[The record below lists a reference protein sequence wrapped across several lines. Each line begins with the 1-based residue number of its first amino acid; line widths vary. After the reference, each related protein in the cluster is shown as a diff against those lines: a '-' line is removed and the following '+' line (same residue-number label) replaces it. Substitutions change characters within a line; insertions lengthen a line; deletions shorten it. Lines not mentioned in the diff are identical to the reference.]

1 MFGKIMNV
9 DPCLIAGIID
19 NAPEAQMSEIIV
31 NEQNFE
37 SEVLNSGIPVI
48 VDFWAPWCG
57 PCKMI
62 APVVEELA
70 GEYAGRVKVGK
81 LNTDEN
87 MGIAGRYQITSI
99 PTIIFFK
106 DKKAVQKIIG
116 FKSKAEIKKIIDG
129 LLSE

>member
-1 MFGKIMNV
+1 M
-9 DPCLIAGIID
+9 A
-19 NAPEAQMSEIIV
+19 EITI

-37 SEVLNSGIPVI
+37 PEVINSALPVM

-81 LNTDEN
+81 VNTDEN
-87 MGIAGRYQITSI
+87 MSISSKYQVTSI
-99 PTIIFFK
+99 PTIMFFK
-106 DKKAVQKIIG
+106 DKKLVQRIVG
-116 FKSKAEIKKIIDG
+116 FKSKVELKKIIDS
-129 LLSE
+129 LL